1 MKPNWFNPKQA
12 LRGHFSAPARGL
24 PLANDQGLTL
34 IECLVA
40 IVMVALIAS
49 AITPALIISVATR
62 VQSQKAEQA
71 LRIAQSEVD
80 RVRSLAEQID
90 GQNQSRLREVN
101 TANTATFIPSAP
113 AAITEANI
121 ANQPGPAR
129 GAPVARNALSTVN
142 QTFPQALN
150 GNDFAVQV
158 YRTRGLTRNGVPVAF
173 ALGVRVYDVVA
184 VNSPGAGNL
193 SAVPLSLAVRG
204 DAGRRSERPL
214 AVLYTNIAIAE
225 DGNSLCNLIRYTDAG
240 GTAST
245 PLGCLP

>member
-12 LRGHFSAPARGL
+12 LRGQLSASARGL

-40 IVMVALIAS
+40 IVMVALISS

-80 RVRSLAEQID
+80 RVRALSEQTD
-90 GQNQSRLREVN
+90 GQNQTRLREVN
-101 TANTATFIPSAP
+101 VAGVNFVPSAP
-113 AAITEANI
+113 VNVTADNFRTA
-121 ANQPGPAR
+121 QPGPSR
-129 GAPVARNALSTVN
+129 GAPVARASLTTVD
-142 QTFPQALN
+142 QTFPQTLN

-158 YRTRGLTRNGVPVAF
+158 YRTRGLNRNGLPVAF
-173 ALGVRVYDVVA
+173 ALGVRVYDVAA
-184 VNSPGAGNL
+184 VNSPGGGNL
-193 SAVPLSLAVRG
+193 SNEPLSLAVRG

-214 AVLYTNIAIAE
+214 AVLYTNIAVAE
-225 DGNSLCNLIRYTDAG
+225 DGNSLCNLIRYTDTG